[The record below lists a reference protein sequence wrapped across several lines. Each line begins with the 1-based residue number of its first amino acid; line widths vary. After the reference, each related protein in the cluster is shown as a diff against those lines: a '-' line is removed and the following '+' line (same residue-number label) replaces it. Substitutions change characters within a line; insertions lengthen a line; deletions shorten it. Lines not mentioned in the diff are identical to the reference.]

1 MKNSEADTAWWQ
13 DWSFLFPGSNW
24 AKTLNS
30 ACKAAADG
38 NRICLDKE
46 NWNLLLCKKSAS

>member
-30 ACKAAADG
+30 ACKAAADW